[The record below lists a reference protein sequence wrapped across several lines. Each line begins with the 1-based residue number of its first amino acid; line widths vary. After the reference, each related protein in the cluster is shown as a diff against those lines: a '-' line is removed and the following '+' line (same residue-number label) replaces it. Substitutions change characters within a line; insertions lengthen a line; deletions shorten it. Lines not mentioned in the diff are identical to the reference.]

1 MVSEHI
7 IKSYDEELRRLDN
20 AITQMGGLAETQ
32 IASAIEAVVKRDSRL
47 AADVVEAD
55 TRVDQLEHDIEGMA
69 VRLLALRQPMAVDL
83 RQILSALK
91 TASDLERIADYA
103 TNVAKRSIVL
113 NQSPP
118 VKPAFSIPRMG
129 RLAQAMI
136 KDVLD
141 AYVERDADKAL
152 VVWARD
158 EELDE
163 MYTSL
168 FRELLTY
175 MIEDV
180 RNITACTHL
189 LFMAKNIERIG
200 DHATNIAETLY
211 FMVHGTPLAMSRPK
225 RDLTTSTSAPLAS
238 DTNGKDEDKH
248 RQGSEDSEQ

>member
-20 AITQMGGLAETQ
+20 TITEMGGLAETQ
-32 IASAIEAVVKRDSRL
+32 LASAIEAVVKRDSRL

-55 TRVDQLEHDIEGMA
+55 ARVDQLEQDIESLA
-69 VRLLALRQPMAVDL
+69 LRLLALRQPKAVDL
-83 RQILSALK
+83 RQILAALK
-91 TASDLERIADYA
+91 TASDLERIGDYA

-129 RLAQAMI
+129 RLGQAMI

-152 VVWARD
+152 LVWARD

-175 MIEDV
+175 MIEDA
-180 RNITACTHL
+180 RNITSCTHL
-189 LFMAKNIERIG
+189 LFMAKNLERIG

-211 FMVHGTPLAMSRPK
+211 FMVHGTPLAMARPK
-225 RDLTTSTSAPLAS
+225 RDWTTSLPLSGEGGAG
-238 DTNGKDEDKH
+238 NGKNNGH
-248 RQGSEDSEQ
+248 GPEDSEQ